1 MPSPLFAEELAHYG
15 PDQGPDQRQAGAPS
29 LAASRAYCRGLARRH
44 YENFSVASILL
55 PRRLR
60 SHFHAVYAYCRWA
73 DDLADEIGDPARSLR
88 LLDWWEDQLNE
99 CYAGRA
105 THPVF
110 VALDATISQ
119 FSIPAEPFRDLL
131 TAFRQDQRI
140 ARYET
145 RDDLLGYCRNSAH
158 PVGRLVLYLGRCH
171 DQPRAVLAD
180 NICTGLQ
187 LANFCQDVARDWQ
200 RGRIY
205 LPLEDCRRHGYREP
219 DFAAACCDERFRR
232 LLAAEVSRAEEYLR
246 AGLPLVERVPQFL
259 RGDVWLFAQGGLAI
273 LDQIRRVNYDVWS
286 HRPVVTRGKKL
297 RLLAGCVWRNW
308 RG

>member
-1 MPSPLFAEELAHYG
+1 MAMSSRLFAEELAHYG
-15 PDQGPDQRQAGAPS
+15 PDHRLTAPPS
-29 LAASRAYCRGLARRH
+29 LAASRAYCRNLARRH
-44 YENFSVASILL
+44 YENFSVASMLL

-60 SHFHAVYAYCRWA
+60 PHFHAIYAYCRWA
-73 DDLADEIGDPARSLR
+73 DDLADEIGDPVRSLQ
-88 LLDWWEDQLNE
+88 LLDWWEDQLDA

-105 THPVF
+105 AHPVF

-131 TAFRQDQRI
+131 IAFRQDQRVT
-140 ARYET
+140 RYET
-145 RDDLLGYCRNSAH
+145 RDDVLRYCRNSAN

-171 DQPRAVLAD
+171 DQPRTALAD

-187 LANFCQDVARDWQ
+187 MANFCQDVARDWR

-219 DFAAACCDERFRR
+219 DFAAACVDERFRR
-232 LLAAEVSRAEEYLR
+232 MLAAEVARAEDHLR
-246 AGLPLVERVPQFL
+246 AGLPLVGQVPRFL
-259 RGDVWLFAQGGLAI
+259 GGDVWLFAQGGLAI

-286 HRPVVTRGKKL
+286 RRPVVSRVTKL
-297 RLLAGCVWRNW
+297 RLLAGCVRRNW